1 MKNLDSMKH
10 GKAAESM
17 MERLSMTESMS
28 AMAKESMLAGTP
40 REESK
45 KRRRLL
51 IQSLFEE

>member
-1 MKNLDSMKH
+1 MKH